1 MFNNFNVGTWNIKD
15 HNTNKTFETKMWL
28 DNKNQKSRFD
38 MKDMLTVEINDFKNN
53 LKNTF
58 YSDDTTG

>member
-1 MFNNFNVGTWNIKD
+1 
-15 HNTNKTFETKMWL
+15 MWL